1 MDPSTASMLAVA
13 MIGAMGIVAYEMN
26 MSLRPPACRECPHCR
41 ALELAHEREQADLQ
55 QQYAERWRLGDR
67 DEDDRSGRRR

>member
-1 MDPSTASMLAVA
+1 MDPSIASMLAVA
-13 MIGAMGIVAYEMN
+13 MIGAVGIVAYEMKA
-26 MSLRPPACRECPHCR
+26 SLHPPVCAECPHCR

-67 DEDDRSGRRR
+67 DDDDRGRRR